1 MHGEG
6 SWRPSQATKRESV
19 IFTFRVLSRYGELC
33 MSVHTLFVG
42 QCQTRS
48 AGFLLIDFEKKIL
61 RSTFDF
67 IEHKSHKNINVTI
80 HLTQMLTIPYLCI
93 DLDKMHLMPV

>member
-1 MHGEG
+1 MN
-6 SWRPSQATKRESV
+6 
-19 IFTFRVLSRYGELC
+19 
-33 MSVHTLFVG
+33 VHTLFVG

-67 IEHKSHKNINVTI
+67 IEHKSHRNINVTI
-80 HLTQMLTIPYLCI
+80 HLTQMLTIPYLCT

>member
-6 SWRPSQATKRESV
+6 SCRPSQATKRESV

-67 IEHKSHKNINVTI
+67 IEHKSHKKHQCNDSFDPDVNYTVFV
-80 HLTQMLTIPYLCI
+80 Y
-93 DLDKMHLMPV
+93 